1 MVQKSADYFLF
12 LLFISVR
19 YFFSVYWALS
29 LCQMLQQEQQGCGV
43 LETSAVW
50 WTRIKELRR
59 KGRHRNKK
67 GGCLEIKG
75 SGNQE
80 MILDRKVSEA

>member
-67 GGCLEIKG
+67 GNDVIHYATYCGLCG
-75 SGNQE
+75 
-80 MILDRKVSEA
+80 LDYQQSP